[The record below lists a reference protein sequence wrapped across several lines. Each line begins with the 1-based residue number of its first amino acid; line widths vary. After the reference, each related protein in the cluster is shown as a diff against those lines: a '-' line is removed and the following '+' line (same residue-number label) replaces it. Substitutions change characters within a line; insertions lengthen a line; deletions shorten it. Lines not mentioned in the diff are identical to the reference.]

1 MVRKAGLGRGLGSLI
16 PQNDFDDRT
25 STYRSIPTT
34 HIRPNPNQP
43 RKSFEEEAL
52 SSLAASIA
60 VMGIIQPILVNEIE
74 DGQYQIIAGE
84 RRWRAARR
92 VGLDTVPAIVQTTD
106 HKTNLEQALVE
117 NLHREDLNPIEEAM
131 AYQSLLEEYEFT
143 HETLATR
150 VGKSRAV
157 ITNAIRLLQLPTSAQ
172 RLLVDRK
179 ISPGHARLILSVS
192 DRLKQETLAKIA
204 AEEDL
209 SVRALEQLL
218 SQSTVQKQKN
228 AKNNSTQ
235 SKVFKPVAIV
245 ELEQILEQSLDTP
258 IVIQMPRD
266 NSGKH
271 KGKVTIEFDNL
282 EDLKRIAQQIVTT
295 DPN

>member
-16 PQNDFDDRT
+16 PQGDLEDRET
-25 STYRSIPTT
+25 SYRQIPTT

-43 RKSFEEEAL
+43 RKSFEEETL

-60 VMGIIQPILVNEIE
+60 VMGIIQPILVHEID

-92 VGLDTVPAIVQTTD
+92 VGIDTVPAIVQTTD
-106 HKTNLEQALVE
+106 DKTNLEQALVE

-131 AYQSLLEEYEFT
+131 AYQSLIEEYAFT

-157 ITNAIRLLQLPTSAQ
+157 ITNSIRLLQLPTTAQ

-179 ISPGHARLILSVS
+179 LSPGHARVILSNP
-192 DRLKQETLAKIA
+192 DRLIQEALARKV

-209 SVRALEQLL
+209 SVRALEKLVNET
-218 SQSTVQKQKN
+218 SGKTSHATPPKPKH
-228 AKNNSTQ
+228 
-235 SKVFKPVAIV
+235 FKPVAII
-245 ELEQILEQSLDTP
+245 ELEQYLEQALDAT
-258 IVIQMPRD
+258 VAIQMPKGGV
-266 NSGKH
+266 GKT

-282 EDLKRIAQQIVTT
+282 EDLKRIAQQMTVEGT
-295 DPN
+295 N